1 MIGLDTRVVDPTVET
16 LTVVMEQFFDEV
28 DVGENHP
35 STAVPLEL
43 ELVESLT
50 GSGSARTRA
59 QGAALVP
66 LGDVL
71 GEELKVGVPF
81 VADDLSTRETT
92 DWDDLW
98 GRVRKGTGDVLRDGP

>member
-1 MIGLDTRVVDPTVET
+1 MR
-16 LTVVMEQFFDEV
+16 
-28 DVGENHP
+28 
-35 STAVPLEL
+35 STWVRTIRLQQYLLSWSSSRA
-43 ELVESLT
+43 SL